1 MTTILHKDE
10 WITLSFDPGCG
21 LVRYTRS
28 AVPYPDLAAVERS
41 LYGVRAVALPLAAGL
56 KLLIDVRLAP
66 PRNDA
71 AFEAHINRVIEEVW
85 KRFGK
90 VATLVRTA
98 VGKLQT
104 VRLAQERGV
113 EKPYVFADE
122 QEALAYLGVAA
133 KEPGG

>member
-1 MTTILHKDE
+1 MATILHEDA
-10 WITLSFDPGCG
+10 WVTISFDAENR

-28 AVPYPDLAAVERS
+28 AVPYPDLAAVEGS
-41 LYGVRAVALPLAAGL
+41 LRGVRGLLPSAGDL

-66 PRNDA
+66 PRNDP
-71 AFEAHINRVIEEVW
+71 AFEAQINDAIEKVW

-104 VRLAQERGV
+104 VRLAHERGI
-113 EKPYVFADE
+113 EKAYVFADE
-122 QEALAYLGVAA
+122 GEALAYLGVSA
-133 KEPGG
+133 KPLNP

>member
-1 MTTILHKDE
+1 MATILHQDE
-10 WITLSFDPGCG
+10 WITISFDAENR

-28 AVPYPDLAAVERS
+28 AVPYPDLGAVERS
-41 LYGVRAVALPLAAGL
+41 LTGVRALLLPVSGDLR
-56 KLLIDVRLAP
+56 LLIDVRLAP

-71 AFEAHINRVIEEVW
+71 GFEAQINGAIEGVW

-104 VRLAQERGV
+104 ARLAHARGV
-113 EKPYVFADE
+113 EDAHVFGDE
-122 QEALAYLGVAA
+122 GEALAYLGVAA
-133 KEPGG
+133 KPRGT